1 MMKQTTIMPSYLE
14 LELLLLVFVLDQ
26 LKVGLVFRL
35 DLRCGTAGIQ
45 ACW

>member
-1 MMKQTTIMPSYLE
+1 MPSYLE